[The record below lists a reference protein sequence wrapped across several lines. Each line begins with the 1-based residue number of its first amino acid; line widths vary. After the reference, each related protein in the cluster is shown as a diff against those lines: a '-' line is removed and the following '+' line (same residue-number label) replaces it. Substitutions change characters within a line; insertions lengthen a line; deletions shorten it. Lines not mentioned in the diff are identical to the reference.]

1 MSKIRFFAIIAVSA
15 VLAGAAYAA
24 PGRVGGGG
32 AHFGGGGGAHF
43 GGGGGMRMG
52 GAPHIGGGGMRMGGA
67 PHFGGGARM
76 GGMRAGGAPRFG
88 GRPAGV
94 PRFAARPNGGGG
106 PRSFAGRGNRFA
118 GRGHAA
124 NINPAAGVGRNRNA
138 AGVMANRQARVRS
151 NAVRNAL
158 RSRAVAGA
166 LHRNGALRS
175 PNARAHIAAAAAIA
189 GWHEGRDQGRFH
201 GGGWWRHRNGGYG
214 WVGPVFW
221 PFAYDDLY
229 DYTLWGYG
237 YDDPFWGYGY
247 GDIYAGL
254 FSPYDYDALA
264 AYWPQGGGGARRS
277 QGAAQ
282 DSQSAPPEQLV
293 QMCGQDKSDIAGL
306 PLDQIQKAIK
316 PDDAQRAALDDLAK
330 ASAKAAQDIKAA
342 CPSQIAL
349 TAPARLADMQTRIE
363 AMIAAVA
370 TVQPP
375 LRKFYDLLNDDQ
387 KTRLNALGRDER
399 QGQRGNQ
406 VRAAATKKNSG
417 GSLAQSCGAE
427 QANIAPWPSA
437 DIEAKLHPTEAQRAS
452 LAALQDATAKA
463 SDTLK
468 AACPPN
474 DDAIT
479 PTARL
484 EAAGR
489 RLDVLLQA
497 VKSVRTALD
506 DFYGS
511 LSDEQKAQFE
521 AIGPSR
527 QAAASDPSGTTAQSS
542 ANAAPH
548 GHLHRRHAN
557 INGMIRRLMSVV
569 R

>member
-1 MSKIRFFAIIAVSA
+1 
-15 VLAGAAYAA
+15 
-24 PGRVGGGG
+24 
-32 AHFGGGGGAHF
+32 
-43 GGGGGMRMG
+43 MRMG

-76 GGMRAGGAPRFG
+76 GGMRAGGAPRFS

-94 PRFAARPNGGGG
+94 PRFAARPNGIGG
-106 PRSFAGRGNRFA
+106 PRSFAARGNRFA
-118 GRGHAA
+118 GHGRAA
-124 NINPAAGVGRNRNA
+124 NINPAAGVGRNRNG
-138 AGVMANRQARVRS
+138 AGFTASRQASVRS
-151 NAVRNAL
+151 NAIHSAL

-166 LHRNGALRS
+166 LHRPGALRS

-189 GWHEGRDQGRFH
+189 GWHEGRGH

-237 YDDPFWGYGY
+237 DDDPFWGYGY
-247 GDIYAGL
+247 RDIYAGL

-316 PDDAQRAALDDLAK
+316 PDDAQRAALDDLAR

-342 CPSQIAL
+342 CPNQIAL

-375 LRKFYDLLNDDQ
+375 LQKFYDLLNDDQ
-387 KTRLNALGRDER
+387 KTRLNALG
-399 QGQRGNQ
+399 QNQQR
-406 VRAAATKKNSG
+406 RAATKKNSG

-427 QANIAPWPSA
+427 QAIAPWPTA
-437 DIEAKLHPTEAQRAS
+437 DIEAKIHPTEAQRAS

-474 DDAIT
+474 DGAIT

-527 QAAASDPSGTTAQSS
+527 QAASSDPSGATAQSTAS
-542 ANAAPH
+542 AAPH
-548 GHLHRRHAN
+548 GHSHRRHAN
-557 INGMIRRLMSVV
+557 INGMIRRLMSVM

>member
-1 MSKIRFFAIIAVSA
+1 MSKTRFFAIIAICT

-24 PGRVGGGG
+24 PGRGGGG
-32 AHFGGGGGAHF
+32 GRPGGGGGGAHF

-52 GAPHIGGGGMRMGGA
+52 GGAPHMGGGGMRMGGGQ
-67 PHFGGGARM
+67 HFGGGARM
-76 GGMRAGGAPRFG
+76 GGMHGGGAPRFS
-88 GRPAGV
+88 GRPAGA

-118 GRGHAA
+118 GHDRAA
-124 NINPAAGVGRNRNA
+124 NINPAAGIGRNRNA
-138 AGVMANRQARVRS
+138 GGGFTANRQASARS

-166 LHRNGALRS
+166 LHRTGALRS

-189 GWHEGRDQGRFH
+189 GWHQGHGQGRFN
-201 GGGWWRHRNGGYG
+201 GGWWRHRNGGYG

-221 PFAYDDLY
+221 PFAYDDIY

-237 YDDPFWGYGY
+237 NDDPFWGYGY

-264 AYWPQGGGGARRS
+264 GYWPQGGNGGGARRS
-277 QGAAQ
+277 QAFAQ
-282 DSQSAPPEQLV
+282 DTGSAPPEQLV
-293 QMCGQDKSDIAGL
+293 QMCGEDKSDIAGL

-363 AMIAAVA
+363 AMIAAVG

-375 LRKFYDLLNDDQ
+375 LQKFYDLLNDDQ
-387 KTRLNALGRDER
+387 KTRLNALG
-399 QGQRGNQ
+399 QNQQRT
-406 VRAAATKKNSG
+406 AAPKKNSG

-427 QANIAPWPSA
+427 QANIAPNITPWPSA

-463 SDTLK
+463 SDMLK

-506 DFYGS
+506 DFYGK

-527 QAAASDPSGTTAQSS
+527 QAAAADPSGTTGQSTAS
-542 ANAAPH
+542 AASH
-548 GHLHRRHAN
+548 GRFHRRHASVG
-557 INGMIRRLMSVV
+557 GMIRRLMSVV

>member
-1 MSKIRFFAIIAVSA
+1 
-15 VLAGAAYAA
+15 
-24 PGRVGGGG
+24 
-32 AHFGGGGGAHF
+32 
-43 GGGGGMRMG
+43 MRMG

-67 PHFGGGARM
+67 PHFGGGGARM
-76 GGMRAGGAPRFG
+76 GGMHAGGAPRFS

-94 PRFAARPNGGGG
+94 PRFAARPSGGGG
-106 PRSFAGRGNRFA
+106 PRSFAGRDNRFA
-118 GRGHAA
+118 GHGHAA

-138 AGVMANRQARVRS
+138 AGFATNRQASVRS
-151 NAVRNAL
+151 NAIHSAL

-166 LHRNGALRS
+166 LHRPGALRS
-175 PNARAHIAAAAAIA
+175 PNARARIAAAAAVA
-189 GWHEGRDQGRFH
+189 GWHEGHGQGHFH
-201 GGGWWRHRNGGYG
+201 DGGWWRHRNGGYG

-264 AYWPQGGGGARRS
+264 AYWPQGGGGGARRS
-277 QGAAQ
+277 QGATQ
-282 DSQSAPPEQLV
+282 DTQSAPPEQLV
-293 QMCGQDKSDIAGL
+293 QMCGENKSDIAGL
-306 PLDQIQKAIK
+306 PLDQIQKAIQ
-316 PDDAQRAALDDLAK
+316 PNDIQRAALDDLAR
-330 ASAKAAQDIKAA
+330 ASTKAAQDIKAA
-342 CPSQIAL
+342 CPNQIAL

-375 LRKFYDLLNDDQ
+375 LQKFYDLLNDDQ
-387 KTRLNALGRDER
+387 KTRLNALGQNQR
-399 QGQRGNQ
+399 QNQ
-406 VRAAATKKNSG
+406 QRAAATKKNSG

-437 DIEAKLHPTEAQRAS
+437 DIEAKLHPTETQRAS

-474 DDAIT
+474 DDTIT

-527 QAAASDPSGTTAQSS
+527 QGAAADPSGTMAQSTAS
-542 ANAAPH
+542 AAPH
-548 GHLHRRHAN
+548 GHSHRRHAN

>member
-1 MSKIRFFAIIAVSA
+1 MSKIKLFAVITMCA

-24 PGRVGGGG
+24 PGRGGGG
-32 AHFGGGGGAHF
+32 GHPGGGGGAHF

-52 GAPHIGGGGMRMGGA
+52 GGGAHFGGGGMRMGGGGQ
-67 PHFGGGARM
+67 HFGGGARM
-76 GGMRAGGAPRFG
+76 GGMHGGGGPRFS
-88 GRPAGV
+88 GRPASA
-94 PRFAARPNGGGG
+94 PRFAARPGGGG
-106 PRSFAGRGNRFA
+106 PRSFAGRSNRFA
-118 GRGHAA
+118 GHGRTA
-124 NINPAAGVGRNRNA
+124 NINPAAGGNR
-138 AGVMANRQARVRS
+138 AGLATNRQARVRS
-151 NAVRNAL
+151 NAIHNAL

-166 LHRNGALRS
+166 MHRTGALRS
-175 PNARAHIAAAAAIA
+175 PNTRAHIAAAAAIA
-189 GWHEGRDQGRFH
+189 GWHEGRGH
-201 GGGWWRHRNGGYG
+201 NGGWWRHRNGGYG

-237 YDDPFWGYGY
+237 DDDPFWGYGY

-264 AYWPQGGGGARRS
+264 GYWPQGGGGSARRS
-277 QGAAQ
+277 QAFARDTG
-282 DSQSAPPEQLV
+282 SAPPEQLV

-306 PLDQIQKAIK
+306 PLDRIQKAIQ
-316 PDDAQRAALDDLAK
+316 PNDAQRAALDDLAS

-363 AMIAAVA
+363 AMIAAVG

-375 LRKFYDLLNDDQ
+375 LQKFYDLLNDDQ

-399 QGQRGNQ
+399 QGQR
-406 VRAAATKKNSG
+406 RTAAAKKNGG
-417 GSLAQSCGAE
+417 GSLARSCGAE

-437 DIEAKLHPTEAQRAS
+437 DIDAKLHPTEAQRAS
-452 LAALQDATAKA
+452 LTALQDATAKA

-474 DDAIT
+474 EEAIT

-506 DFYGS
+506 DFYGK
-511 LSDEQKAQFE
+511 LTDEQKAQFE
-521 AIGPSR
+521 AIGPNR
-527 QAAASDPSGTTAQSS
+527 QASAPDPSGAAAQSTAS
-542 ANAAPH
+542 AAPRSH
-548 GHLHRRHAN
+548 HRRHASVG
-557 INGMIRRLMSVV
+557 GMIRRLMSAV

>member
-1 MSKIRFFAIIAVSA
+1 MSKIKLFAIIALSA

-24 PGRVGGGG
+24 PGRGGGGGGGRGGGGGHFGGGGG

-52 GAPHIGGGGMRMGGA
+52 GMRG
-67 PHFGGGARM
+67 
-76 GGMRAGGAPRFG
+76 GGAPRFS
-88 GRPAGV
+88 GRAAGV
-94 PRFAARPNGGGG
+94 SRFAARPSGVRGS
-106 PRSFAGRGNRFA
+106 RSFAARGNRIA
-118 GRGHAA
+118 GRGRAA
-124 NINPAAGVGRNRNA
+124 NIARTAGAGRDRNT
-138 AGVMANRQARVRS
+138 AGLTASRQASVRS
-151 NAVRNAL
+151 NAVRNAM
-158 RSRAVAGA
+158 RSGAVAGA
-166 LHRNGALRS
+166 LHRSAALRS
-175 PNARAHIAAAAAIA
+175 PNARAHIVAAAAVA
-189 GWHEGRDQGRFH
+189 GWHGGRGV
-201 GGGWWRHRNGGYG
+201 GGWWRHRNGGYG

-264 AYWPQGGGGARRS
+264 GYWPQGEAGGGARRS
-277 QGAAQ
+277 QGASQ
-282 DSQSAPPEQLV
+282 GPQSAPEQLA

-306 PLDQIQKAIK
+306 PLDQIQKAIE
-316 PDDAQRAALDDLAK
+316 PEDAQRAALDDLAK

-363 AMIAAVA
+363 AMIAAVG

-375 LRKFYDLLNDDQ
+375 LQKFYDLLNDDQ
-387 KTRLNALGRDER
+387 KTRLNALG
-399 QGQRGNQ
+399 QNQR
-406 VRAAATKKNSG
+406 RAADAKKNNG
-417 GSLAQSCGAE
+417 DSLAQNCS
-427 QANIAPWPSA
+427 QANIAPWPSTE
-437 DIEAKLHPTEAQRAS
+437 IEAKVQPTEAQRAS

-463 SDTLK
+463 SDMLK
-468 AACPPN
+468 AACPSN

-484 EAAGR
+484 EAAGT
-489 RLDVLLQA
+489 RLGVMLQA
-497 VKSVRTALD
+497 VKTVRTALD
-506 DFYGS
+506 DFYGK

-521 AIGPSR
+521 AIGPNR
-527 QAAASDPSGTTAQSS
+527 QAAASDPSSS
-542 ANAAPH
+542 ADQSTASAAPH
-548 GHLHRRHAN
+548 GHFRHRHAS
-557 INGMIRRLMSVV
+557 IGGMVRRLMSVM

>member
-1 MSKIRFFAIIAVSA
+1 MSKIRFFAIIAVFA

-76 GGMRAGGAPRFG
+76 GGMRAGGAPHFS

-94 PRFAARPNGGGG
+94 PRFAARPSGGGG

-118 GRGHAA
+118 GQGRAA

-138 AGVMANRQARVRS
+138 AGFTANRQAGIRS

-175 PNARAHIAAAAAIA
+175 PNTRAHIAAAAAIA
-189 GWHEGRDQGRFH
+189 GWHEGHGQGRFH
-201 GGGWWRHRNGGYG
+201 GDGWWRHRNGGYG

-237 YDDPFWGYGY
+237 DDDPFWGYGY

-264 AYWPQGGGGARRS
+264 AYWPQGGGQGGSARRS
-277 QGAAQ
+277 QAFAQ
-282 DSQSAPPEQLV
+282 DTGSAPPEQLV
-293 QMCGQDKSDIAGL
+293 QMCGQDKQDKSDIAGL
-306 PLDQIQKAIK
+306 PLDQIQKAIQ
-316 PDDAQRAALDDLAK
+316 PNDAQRAALDDLAR

-375 LRKFYDLLNDDQ
+375 LQKFYDLLNDDQ
-387 KTRLNALGRDER
+387 KTRLNALG
-399 QGQRGNQ
+399 QNQQR
-406 VRAAATKKNSG
+406 RAATKKNNSG
-417 GSLAQSCGAE
+417 SSLAQSCGAD
-427 QANIAPWPSA
+427 QANIAPWPSS

-468 AACPPN
+468 AACPAN

-506 DFYGS
+506 DFYGR

-527 QAAASDPSGTTAQSS
+527 QAASSDPSDTMAQSTAS
-542 ANAAPH
+542 AAPH
-548 GHLHRRHAN
+548 GHSHRRHAN
-557 INGMIRRLMSVV
+557 INGMIRRLMSVM